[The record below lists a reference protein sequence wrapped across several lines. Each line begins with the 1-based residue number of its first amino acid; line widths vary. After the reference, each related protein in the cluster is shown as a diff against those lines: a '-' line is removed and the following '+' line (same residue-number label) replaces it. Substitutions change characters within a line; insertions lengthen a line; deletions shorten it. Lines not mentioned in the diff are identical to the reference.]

1 MKKWAG
7 GMARWLLV
15 IALAF
20 SGLGAPRAAAAQE
33 TSDAVQQVMAQM
45 STADKVGQLFLV
57 SFAGTDVGPNSDIA
71 QLIRDYRVG
80 GVVLLAS
87 NGNYRNEGDTP
98 DQVAQLTRGLQTW
111 PFSQPLPIPV
121 PPTAETGEVITPTQP
136 AESFPVPLFAAIVQE
151 GDGFP
156 YSYLFNGFNPLP
168 SNMAIGATWNPANA
182 QAVGQVV
189 GRELEAVG
197 INLLLGPSLDVLD
210 NPRPG
215 GKGDLGTRTFG
226 GDPYWVGKL
235 GQAYIRGVQEGSSG
249 RVATVAKHFPGQGGS
264 DRRPD
269 DEVAT
274 VQKSLQQLRSV
285 ELAPF
290 AAVVRGAESGDW
302 SGSAAALMSSH
313 IRYRGFQGNIRQLTP
328 PISLAPQLQDLMA
341 LPEFA
346 AWRQQGGVLV
356 TDALGVPAVR
366 RHYDPQLQKFPHRQ
380 IAQEAFLAGNDLLL
394 LSQFSLTD
402 AWPDQFANIKE
413 TIQFFREKY
422 ESDPDFQR
430 RVDAAV
436 TRILTLK
443 LRLYPQLDW
452 PSTQVS
458 LEALSEVMT
467 QGQAAV
473 ARVAR
478 EAITLI
484 YPGLEELAD
493 RLPSAPLAD
502 ENILIVTEARQVSEC
517 GDCPAFPLISPTAL
531 EEIMLRLYGPAAS
544 GQVDPERVN
553 SLTFSQLKAF
563 LRDEMGEAEAL
574 EMEALIQEAEWVIFA
589 MLDLNQEDYPDSDAV
604 KQFLRLRSDSLR
616 GKNLIAMAY
625 NAPYFLDTTEIS
637 KLTAYYGVYAKTQP
651 FLEASVRALF
661 REFTPAGAP
670 PVSIAG
676 INYDLLKRTEPDP
689 NQIIQV
695 MLASVAAGEEPAAA
709 IDVNVGSTLRLRTS
723 VILDRNGHAVPDG
736 TPVEFKLFYP
746 AEALELPRQVQTT
759 VEGVVE
765 VSVTL
770 ERTGELWVSASSPPA
785 LQSTTLVVNIQG
797 DQPATIATV
806 VPTDTPTPTTT
817 PTATPTATPT
827 TTPTTTPTLTP
838 TPVPTPAPIPETPL
852 PPPRRVSV
860 TAFVLGLLASAIA
873 AAIGY
878 LLSMSMRHTPM
889 RLLASA
895 LWGLIGGLAAYV
907 LYGLGWL
914 PGASWLQRGMGP
926 WGAAVVAFI
935 GGSLPLLVR
944 GWQAARAATKRP

>member
-1 MKKWAG
+1 MSNRAG
-7 GMARWLLV
+7 RMARWLLV
-15 IALAF
+15 MALVWG
-20 SGLGAPRAAAAQE
+20 SLGTPRATAAQE
-33 TSDAVQQVMAQM
+33 SSDPIQQILAQM

-57 SFAGTDVGPNSDIA
+57 SFAGTDIGPNSDIA

-80 GVVLLAS
+80 GVVLSAA

-98 DQVAQLTRGLQTW
+98 AQVAQLTNALQTW
-111 PFSQPLPIPV
+111 AFSQPLPPAS
-121 PPTAETGEVITPTQP
+121 AESEIEVITPTQ
-136 AESFPVPLFAAIVQE
+136 AVESLPIPLFVAIVQE

-156 YSYLFNGFNPLP
+156 YSQLFNGFTPLP
-168 SNMAIGATWNPANA
+168 SNMAIGATWNTANA
-182 QAVGQVV
+182 QAVGEIV
-189 GRELEAVG
+189 GRELAAVG
-197 INLLLGPSLDVLD
+197 VNLLLGPSLDVLD

-235 GQAYIRGVQEGSSG
+235 GQAYIRGVHEGSGG

-290 AAVVRGAESGDW
+290 ATVVRGAESGDW
-302 SGSAAALMSSH
+302 SGSAEGLMSSH

-346 AWRQQGGVLV
+346 AWRAQGGLLV
-356 TDALGVPAVR
+356 TDGLGVPAVR

-380 IAQEAFLAGNDLLL
+380 IAQEAFLAGNDLLQL
-394 LSQFSLTD
+394 AQFSLTG
-402 AWPDQFANIKE
+402 AWPDQFTNIKE

-430 RVDAAV
+430 RVEAAV
-436 TRILTLK
+436 ARILTLK

-458 LEALSEVMT
+458 LDTLSQVIN
-467 QGQAAV
+467 QGQADM

-478 EAITLI
+478 QAITLI

-502 ENILIVTEARQVSEC
+502 ENILIFIEARQVSAC
-517 GDCPAFPLISPTAL
+517 ADCPAFPLIPPTAL
-531 EEIMLRLYGPAAS
+531 EEIMLRLYGPQAS
-544 GQVDPERVN
+544 GQVDPERLR
-553 SLTFSQLKAF
+553 SLTFGQLKAF
-563 LRDEMGEAEAL
+563 LRGELDEAAAQEMETLIGEAQWIL
-574 EMEALIQEAEWVIFA
+574 FA
-589 MLDLNQEDYPDSDAV
+589 MLDLNQEEYPDSDAL

-616 GKNLIAMAY
+616 GKNLVAMAY

-637 KLTAYYGVYAKTQP
+637 KLTAYYGVYAKTPP
-651 FLEASVRALF
+651 FLETAVRALF

-670 PVSIAG
+670 PVSVAG
-676 INYDLLKRTEPDP
+676 INYDLLKRTEPNPD
-689 NQIIQV
+689 QIIQV
-695 MLASVAAGEEPAAA
+695 MLASEATGEDLTAA
-709 IDVNVGSTLRLRTS
+709 IDVKVGGTLRLRTS
-723 VILDRNGHAVPDG
+723 VILDRNGHPVPDG
-736 TPVEFKLFYP
+736 TPVEFKLLYP
-746 AEALELPRQVQTT
+746 VEALELPRQVQTT
-759 VEGVVE
+759 VEGVAE

-770 ERTGELWVSASSPPA
+770 ERSGELWVSASSPPA
-785 LQSTTLVVNIQG
+785 QQSTTLVVNIQG
-797 DQPATIATV
+797 DEPATIATV

-817 PTATPTATPT
+817 PTATPTTTPTATPT
-827 TTPTTTPTLTP
+827 VTPTPTLTP
-838 TPVPTPAPIPETPL
+838 MPTPVSSVEPPP
-852 PPPRRVSV
+852 PPPRRLNL
-860 TAFVLGLLASAIA
+860 TAFVLGLMASAIA

-878 LLSMSMRHTPM
+878 LLAMSMQLAPI

-914 PGASWLQRGMGP
+914 PGANWLQRGMGP

-944 GWQAARAATKRP
+944 GFQAARAATRRS